1 MRQAVLYQ
9 DEDGMWVAEV
19 PSLPGC
25 LSQGETRDESLTNIA
40 EAIQL
45 WIETAN
51 DLGEAVPADPGTL
64 EVAEVVDP
72 AA

>member
-25 LSQGETRDESLTNIA
+25 LSQGESREEALTSIA
-40 EAIQL
+40 EAIKL
-45 WIETAN
+45 WVDAATE
-51 DLGEAVPADPGTL
+51 LGESVPEDLGTL